1 MEHGGIFLLTDLG
14 ALGTWAILLKP
25 GCPHLPQEVVLM
37 VPDGNVLIL
46 GRIGD
51 DLNEPPHLGL
61 GIQGHAEE
69 L

>member
-1 MEHGGIFLLTDLG
+1 
-14 ALGTWAILLKP
+14 
-25 GCPHLPQEVVLM
+25 M
-37 VPDGNVLIL
+37 VPDGNVLVL

-51 DLNEPPHLGL
+51 DLDEPPHLGL

>member
-1 MEHGGIFLLTDLG
+1 
-14 ALGTWAILLKP
+14 
-25 GCPHLPQEVVLM
+25 M

-51 DLNEPPHLGL
+51 DLNKPSHLGL